1 MQSSSWLTMQ
11 QQLMQAYQGVLK
23 AYSLKL
29 TKYPAVVSDD
39 HHVVY
44 GTADVAVA
52 EQLLAEFR
60 RRGDAPV
67 FLLECAGTDMHR
79 AAGDGGITE
88 FVTDSAECAVA
99 VVYGVQ
105 NHRYV
110 LLAVLHPVRLH
121 GENRCQSA
129 ALHSRCGGLG
139 L

>member
-1 MQSSSWLTMQ
+1 MVFTDSHHPPQHADNHQVVYLDAPEQLQAQFFGTLPADPAEAERVVKAGMQSSSWLTMQ

-60 RRGDAPV
+60 EAR
-67 FLLECAGTDMHR
+67 
-79 AAGDGGITE
+79 
-88 FVTDSAECAVA
+88 
-99 VVYGVQ
+99 
-105 NHRYV
+105 
-110 LLAVLHPVRLH
+110 
-121 GENRCQSA
+121 
-129 ALHSRCGGLG
+129 
-139 L
+139 

>member
-1 MQSSSWLTMQ
+1 MKSQNLFIPLLFLPLFSPAAVVFTDSHHPPQHADNHQVVYLDAPEQLQAQFFGTLPADLAEAERVVKAGMQSSSWLTMQ

-60 RRGDAPV
+60 EAR
-67 FLLECAGTDMHR
+67 
-79 AAGDGGITE
+79 
-88 FVTDSAECAVA
+88 
-99 VVYGVQ
+99 
-105 NHRYV
+105 
-110 LLAVLHPVRLH
+110 
-121 GENRCQSA
+121 
-129 ALHSRCGGLG
+129 
-139 L
+139 